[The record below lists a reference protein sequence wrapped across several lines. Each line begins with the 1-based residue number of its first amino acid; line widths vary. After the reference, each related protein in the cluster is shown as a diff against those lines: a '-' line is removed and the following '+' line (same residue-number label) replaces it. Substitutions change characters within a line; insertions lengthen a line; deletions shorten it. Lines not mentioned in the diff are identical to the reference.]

1 MGRTFIKRAVSICII
16 LILPGCICFRA
27 QYFVS
32 AEKPVTGSL
41 READIVDDVHQQKSL
56 HAKVVD
62 EEMDSAGDIIDQ
74 GEQYLYREAEGECE
88 LILYDHEGD
97 SAGFYGNSRSY
108 VRRYKHRDGR
118 Q

>member
-16 LILPGCICFRA
+16 LIFLGCICFRA

-97 SAGFYGNSRSY
+97 SAGFYGNSGPY
-108 VRRYKHRDGR
+108 VCRYKHRDGR